1 MTGNGISVRNN
12 KESLAAL
19 HIQRQHKIDKDNRC
33 RRRKKMTRLRIVY
46 CPRSSLTGVGWRRR
60 LGQVVFG
67 SAELRHPS
75 CATLGTCILRCA
87 NFFFIFL
94 ILQKKTHFSQFEF
107 FWENCVWS
115 QQLHL
120 EPLHC
125 DNLWHVAHS
134 SNTNII
140 TAICVITTC
149 EQCWWGCYWTWY
161 WCW

>member
-1 MTGNGISVRNN
+1 MWPNEYYKIRKYIIQPLTSLMTVHVTSRMSKKWKYICHIMTGNGISVRNN

-107 FWENCVWS
+107 SEKTVFD
-115 QQLHL
+115 
-120 EPLHC
+120 P
-125 DNLWHVAHS
+125 S
-134 SNTNII
+134 SFI
-140 TAICVITTC
+140 
-149 EQCWWGCYWTWY
+149 
-161 WCW
+161 